1 MRDDIE
7 VFLSNLIFRLVGL
20 QDNLPKAIQEE
31 LNIKLVMKKIEKFS
45 DVRNIINI
53 FFDGRSG

>member
-1 MRDDIE
+1 MILKS
-7 VFLSNLIFRLVGL
+7 FLSNLIFRLVGL

>member
-1 MRDDIE
+1 MILKS
-7 VFLSNLIFRLVGL
+7 FLSNLIFRLVGL

-45 DVRNIINI
+45 DVRNKINI